1 MNQRLERKVKMKKYT
16 NFKRLISVV
25 AVITLFFS
33 SFSAFVVEATDGYEN
48 NTSSYN
54 CYAYAINRVDE
65 CDINGNRFYNPA
77 QTGRIYQ
84 PGDISEDIYNN
95 FDVDFYGY
103 DLNKVK
109 CNVIK
114 DLYAMGYT
122 DVLIYSNVEDYNAYN
137 SMLADIDFS
146 TQELICLR
154 VGTTDYHFMRYDS
167 ATNAWYN
174 KNGDNPI
181 YKYTNNNGIPSND
194 VPWVSGSNV
203 YDSEII
209 YLVYN
214 KLQISIP
221 ENGELE
227 QNITVKGGVDEGLN
241 YNPIYCCGDDACCN
255 PDGVCSCENEI
266 VYGGKDVVYEIV
278 VPESGCYNISLS
290 GGISSGFNYKIYS
303 YNMYNGDYRILSED
317 RTTINVNVNL
327 YFTIGENVSDRY
339 YLIVDYNKENTFDV
353 SIDVSALRQ
362 HTYTH
367 SYESISDTEHKAF
380 CQCGDSVTQA
390 HTISGNF
397 CTLCN
402 QAHTHLYTDHYGQTS
417 DSSHEAYCWCGEHI
431 SRSHSLEYYMH
442 NGLQHKVAC
451 YCGYTYYE
459 PHVFPISASHK
470 ICLRCGQMAGSGGIL
485 LEAHGEIIYLTESGS
500 YLRPDGI
507 VMLSDVD
514 VELYLAGKLDI
525 NALIRQATNPA
536 V

>member
-1 MNQRLERKVKMKKYT
+1 MNQRLERKVKMKEYT

-77 QTGRIYQ
+77 QTGKIYQ

-146 TQELICLR
+146 TQELICFR

-174 KNGDNPI
+174 KNGYDPI
-181 YKYTNNNGIPSND
+181 YKYTDNNGIPSND

-255 PDGVCSCENEI
+255 PNGICECENEVI
-266 VYGGKDVVYEIV
+266 NGGKDVVYELII
-278 VPESGCYNISLS
+278 PELCYYSIRLT
-290 GGISSGFNYKIYS
+290 SSDDSFNYELYS
-303 YNMYNGDYRILSED
+303 YDMYNGDYVLHSSGTSNQNGSFYE
-317 RTTINVNVNL
+317 VNL
-327 YFTIGENVSDRY
+327 ISSLSAGKY
-339 YLIVDYNKENTFDV
+339 YLRLDFGRSSDSDKTILLVANSTP
-353 SIDVSALRQ
+353 
-362 HTYTH
+362 H
-367 SYESISDTEHKAF
+367 S
-380 CQCGDSVTQA
+380 
-390 HTISGNF
+390 
-397 CTLCN
+397 
-402 QAHTHLYTDHYGQTS
+402 YTDHYEYVSQTQHKAYCQCGKFELQNHDIQEDS
-417 DSSHEAYCWCGEHI
+417 CTICGAHIHSYTDHYEQSTDSSHEAYCWCGEYEIQDHSYDGYAITDSHHSKACACGATDASEEHFGHKHI
-431 SRSHSLEYYMH
+431 KESDHTHYVYCECGYLMGSEVHHMVRQGTLLL
-442 NGLQHKVAC
+442 NTCV
-451 YCGYTYYE
+451 YCGYVRA
-459 PHVFPISASHK
+459 P
-470 ICLRCGQMAGSGGIL
+470 GSGNVIM
-485 LEAHGEIIYLTESGS
+485 GEEDEIETPTE
-500 YLRPDGI
+500 
-507 VMLSDVD
+507 
-514 VELYLAGKLDI
+514 
-525 NALIRQATNPA
+525 
-536 V
+536 